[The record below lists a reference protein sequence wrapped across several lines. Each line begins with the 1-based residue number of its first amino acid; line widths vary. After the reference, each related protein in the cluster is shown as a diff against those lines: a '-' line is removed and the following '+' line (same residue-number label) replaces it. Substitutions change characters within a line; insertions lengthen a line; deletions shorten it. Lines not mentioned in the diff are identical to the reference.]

1 MFNELIDENYRNYS
15 NYSNQYN
22 SNQSFHNNNYE

>member
-1 MFNELIDENYRNYS
+1 MFNELIDQNYS